1 MKINLFLFIL
11 FFPVLLM
18 SQSLRDSKQRII
30 TLSEESIIN
39 NEANLFTF
47 SLDFKHETP
56 FHCASV
62 AWTENHEGE
71 KPNSHFLFSFSKDSV
86 KWTPYE
92 SLLSDEHAVDIRDQ
106 FATNLLFFEKEYQFV
121 KVQVVDGNGKVSKNV
136 SKIKINF
143 FSPGMEPAASSL
155 QETVSEKSSCACP
168 QPKFKSR
175 VDWRCPQGPTSPSIT
190 TVSHL
195 VVHHSAGTNVSN
207 DWSAIVLAIWN
218 LHVYTNGW
226 ADVGYNWL
234 ISPDGTLFEG
244 RGGGDNVMGA
254 HFCGKNSGTM
264 GVCLI
269 GTYTNATPPD
279 TMMAKLSEIFA
290 WKACQRSIDPN
301 TQTFHASTGFNLFG
315 ISGHRDGCA
324 TECPGQKVYDQ
335 ITLIRKT
342 SQNKVLACSAT
353 ATKQWPDGLE
363 WINIRPNPISDT
375 ESYLDVYL
383 SKTGPFLF
391 QIIGMDGQIL
401 MEEKPLIQ
409 TGINSLSLKNMANLP
424 KGNYAVKLQFGQKV
438 VTKTV
443 VVQ

>member
-1 MKINLFLFIL
+1 
-11 FFPVLLM
+11 
-18 SQSLRDSKQRII
+18 
-30 TLSEESIIN
+30 
-39 NEANLFTF
+39 
-47 SLDFKHETP
+47 
-56 FHCASV
+56 
-62 AWTENHEGE
+62 
-71 KPNSHFLFSFSKDSV
+71 
-86 KWTPYE
+86 
-92 SLLSDEHAVDIRDQ
+92 
-106 FATNLLFFEKEYQFV
+106 
-121 KVQVVDGNGKVSKNV
+121 
-136 SKIKINF
+136 
-143 FSPGMEPAASSL
+143 
-155 QETVSEKSSCACP
+155 
-168 QPKFKSR
+168 
-175 VDWRCPQGPTSPSIT
+175 
-190 TVSHL
+190 

-207 DWSAIVLAIWN
+207 DWGAIVLAIWN

-391 QIIGMDGQIL
+391 QIINMDGQIL

-409 TGINSLSLKNMANLP
+409 AGINSLSLKNMANLP
-424 KGNYAVKLQFGQKV
+424 KGNYAIKLQFGQKV